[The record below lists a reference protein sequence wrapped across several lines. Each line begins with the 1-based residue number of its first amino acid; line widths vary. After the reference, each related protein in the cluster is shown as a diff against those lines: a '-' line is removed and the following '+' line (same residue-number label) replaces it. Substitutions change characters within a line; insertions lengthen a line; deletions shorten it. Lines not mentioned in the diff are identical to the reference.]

1 MRIFTLGHGTRTLED
16 LLEILKEFQ
25 IELVVDIRRF
35 PSSKKFPWFN
45 KENLEDELSK
55 NKILYIHFPD
65 LGGYRKEGYL
75 AFSKTEEF
83 SKAIDKLLEAIDE
96 KNEVILCS
104 ELLWFRCHRRYVA
117 ERLVMLGN
125 KVIHIFDKNKTQEH
139 KLLDKEIEEKMKFVL
154 FCDKKAKRM
163 KE

>member
-1 MRIFTLGHGTRTLED
+1 MRIFTLGHSTRTLED

-83 SKAIDKLLEAIDE
+83 SKAIEKLLETIDE
-96 KNEVILCS
+96 KDAVILCS